1 MKICICC
8 SLTFTDEVKK
18 ITKELEKLGHE
29 VFLPNGVMIDAI
41 KKKDFDPVAAK
52 HDGGYDAIRAHFDK
66 IKESD
71 AVLICNY
78 TKKGVENYIG
88 ANTFLEA
95 GFAYYLNKPTYALN
109 PLPEYPYIHDE
120 ILSLGI
126 MVLDGDLKKIK
137 EEPKD
142 TVKDINSEIRHY
154 IETKILPRYQAMS
167 GHTDKHIRQV
177 MKRSLA
183 FAKTVENINLDMAY
197 VIAAYHDLGREVDDD
212 HHEIES
218 GKMLRGDQKL
228 KEFFSPEQIETMAQA
243 VEDHRASNK
252 NEPRSIYGKIVSSAD
267 RSTSVEDIIE
277 RYFEFMHCFHPE
289 KSEDE
294 IAESAR
300 NHLRKKYCTDGYA
313 AKKMYFPDAD
323 FKLFL
328 KQVEEITRTPE
339 SFSEYWKKF
348 YKRGL

>member
-18 ITKELEKLGHE
+18 ITKELETLGHK
-29 VFLPNGVMIDAI
+29 VFLPNGVLIDAI
-41 KKKDFDPVAAK
+41 KQEDFDPIAAK
-52 HDGGYDAIRAHFDK
+52 HDDGYDAIRAHFDK
-66 IKESD
+66 IKEAD

-109 PLPEYPYIHDE
+109 PLPDYPYIHDE

-126 MVLDGDLKKIK
+126 VVLNGDLTKIK
-137 EEPKD
+137 ENEK
-142 TVKDINSEIRHY
+142 KMNSDITPEVRTY
-154 IETKILPRYQAMS
+154 IETQIIPRYRAMS

-177 MKRSLA
+177 IKRSLK
-183 FAKTVENINLDMAY
+183 FAEGLDDVNLDMVY

-218 GKMLRGDQKL
+218 GKMLRADQKL
-228 KEFFSPEQIETMAQA
+228 KEFFTSEQIETMAEA
-243 VEDHRASNK
+243 VEDHRASSK

-267 RSTSVEDIIE
+267 RNTSVEGIIN

-300 NHLRKKYCTDGYA
+300 NHLRKKYSTDGYA
-313 AKKMYFPDAD
+313 AKKMYFPDPEY
-323 FKLFL
+323 KQFL
-328 KQVEEITRTPE
+328 KIVEKITRTPE
-339 SFSEYWKKF
+339 IFYEYL
-348 YKRGL
+348 KRIQ